1 VVRADVEEEVVE
13 EEWATYDAAHPSSRA
28 KFDAVIAS

>member
-1 VVRADVEEEVVE
+1 MGADIEEEVDE

-28 KFDAVIAS
+28 KFAPAATS